1 MDYVSNGTING
12 RSAHVLII
20 RKKKPDLNRL
30 LSHIILPKFSVFA
43 ETKESVFSKKGLQGP
58 FFHWGYRFFGFA
70 IGTNLGQDTDKG
82 GQNLGQKL
90 GKGGQILGQ
99 HFGQRQF

>member
-12 RSAHVLII
+12 LSAHVLII

-58 FFHWGYRFFGFA
+58 FFHWGYLSEFRE
-70 IGTNLGQDTDKG
+70 IY
-82 GQNLGQKL
+82 QNLAKSL
-90 GKGGQILGQ
+90 EI
-99 HFGQRQF
+99 